1 MIDLEGTAAF
11 GHVPKNVHVTLE
23 YSGIV
28 TAENYDPT
36 PRTIKTSSG
45 PVGAAKSASP
55 TITVDAVSSGCTCI
69 GIAAT
74 AHAVNSRR
82 AITGRSCGSADTRH
96 PELRPGVD
104 AGANGH
110 VAVGLEYEHRF
121 GGEIC
126 VKGETGPKDR
136 FNARVS
142 VAKEQIRD
150 IAGVVIV
157 ISATNYCVSGIYVE
171 LEGGRCR
178 THSQSAGDIETSCE
192 VIVGCELRHPGG
204 VEIQRHRTAGAT
216 AGKIRPRCYTRDC
229 SRATRGCA
237 NP

>member
-110 VAVGLEYEHRF
+110 VAVGLEYEHCF
-121 GGEIC
+121 GGEIR

-136 FNARVS
+136 LNARVS

-157 ISATNYCVSGIYVE
+157 ISATNCRVS
-171 LEGGRCR
+171 R
-178 THSQSAGDIETSCE
+178 THVQFDSRRSGPNSQRARHVETSTE
-192 VIVGCELRHPGG
+192 VIV
-204 VEIQRHRTAGAT
+204 
-216 AGKIRPRCYTRDC
+216 
-229 SRATRGCA
+229 
-237 NP
+237 